1 MEPKS
6 REQLVKDVRGIIQ
19 FALTVAI
26 FFESFLVT
34 FSPGNENALLW
45 GLAVAFYIADYL
57 LIVLVG
63 TELSERWA
71 LWVKGSLY
79 VGVATFMIPIALIS
93 VFANKPFSTR
103 YAWTLTYPLGGT
115 LAMPILTFV
124 LIVAMISH
132 LDYKGAREIYWWL
145 KNRNSW
151 TSHVRIVR
159 SK

>member
-57 LIVLVG
+57 LSCSLGPSLASVG
-63 TELSERWA
+63 LFGLRDHCMSA
-71 LWVKGSLY
+71 LQ
-79 VGVATFMIPIALIS
+79 
-93 VFANKPFSTR
+93 
-103 YAWTLTYPLGGT
+103 
-115 LAMPILTFV
+115 
-124 LIVAMISH
+124 
-132 LDYKGAREIYWWL
+132 
-145 KNRNSW
+145 
-151 TSHVRIVR
+151 R
-159 SK
+159 S